1 MAVFKLDGAKVLVI
15 GGSAGIG
22 LEVALQASAAGAI
35 VHVAAR
41 GAEALDRVRQ
51 QDNRITTHGVDA
63 KDAADL
69 ERLLSKVGEIDHVA
83 MTVHESAARLGI
95 DTVAGNMNLEAGAE
109 YFNGKFWSQYRVVQA
124 SLPRLSD
131 GGSITLTSGVASR
144 SGMANHSMIG
154 AANAAIEA
162 SARQLAKEIA
172 PKRINVVA
180 PGVTAT
186 STYDAMPEEARM
198 DFIRKTTAKVPL
210 QRIAQPGEIALAYLF
225 AMQCSYLTGEV
236 IDVSGGQLVA

>member
-1 MAVFKLDGAKVLVI
+1 MPSDNLKGARVLVI

-22 LEVALQASAAGAI
+22 LEVALQASDAGAA

-41 GAEALDRVRQ
+41 GAEALDRVRER
-51 QDNRITTHGVDA
+51 DPRIATHQVDA

-69 ERLLSKVGEIDHVA
+69 KRLFSAVGRIDHVA

-95 DTVAGNMNLEAGAE
+95 DTVAGKMKLEAAAE

-124 SLPRLSD
+124 ALPLLSGD
-131 GGSITLTSGVASR
+131 GSITLTSGVASR

-172 PKRINVVA
+172 PNRINVVA

-186 STYDAMPEEARM
+186 STYDAMPEEARAN
-198 DFIRKTTAKVPL
+198 FIRVTTAKVPL
-210 QRIAQPGEIALAYLF
+210 KRIAEASEIALAYLF
-225 AMQCSYLTGEV
+225 SMQCTYLTGEI
-236 IDVSGGQLVA
+236 IDASGGQLVA

>member
-1 MAVFKLDGAKVLVI
+1 MDAFNLSGKTVVVI

-22 LEVALQASAAGAI
+22 LKVALAAAQAGAS

-41 GAEALDRVRQ
+41 GQENLDRVKGE
-51 QDNRITTHGVDA
+51 DASIETHAVNA
-63 KDAADL
+63 KDYGALQTLFDAIGQ
-69 ERLLSKVGEIDHVA
+69 VDHVV

-95 DTVAGNMNLEAGAE
+95 DTVAGKMPLDAAAE

-124 SLPRLSD
+124 ALPHLAED
-131 GGSITLTSGVASR
+131 GSITLTSGVASR
-144 SGMANHSMIG
+144 AGMAHHSMIG

-172 PKRINVVA
+172 PRRINVVA

-186 STYDAMPEEARM
+186 STYDAMPEAARA
-198 DFIRKTTAKVPL
+198 DFIRKTTANVPL
-210 QRIAQPGEIALAYLF
+210 HRIGKPEEIALAYMF
-225 AMQCSYLTGEV
+225 SMSCSYLTGEIV
-236 IDVSGGQLVA
+236 DVSGGQLVA

>member
-1 MAVFKLDGAKVLVI
+1 MDAGNLNGKTVVVI

-22 LEVALQASAAGAI
+22 LEVARAAVKAGAV

-41 GAEALDRVRQ
+41 GRAALTKLAAEETSVS
-51 QDNRITTHGVDA
+51 IHTVDA
-63 KDAADL
+63 KDPAAL
-69 ERLLSKVGEIDHVA
+69 KALFVEIGAVDHVV

-95 DTVAGNMNLEAGAE
+95 DTTAPNMVLEAAAE

-124 SLPRLSD
+124 ALPHLAEN
-131 GGSITLTSGVASR
+131 GSITLTSGVASR

-162 SARQLAKEIA
+162 SSRQLAKEIA
-172 PKRINVVA
+172 PRRINVVA

-186 STYDAMPEEARM
+186 TTYDAMPEDARTS
-198 DFIRKTTAKVPL
+198 FIAKVTANVPL
-210 QRIAQPGEIALAYLF
+210 QRIAQPQEIALAYVF
-225 AMQCSYLTGEV
+225 AMSCSYLTGE
-236 IDVSGGQLVA
+236 ILDVSGGQLIA